1 MRLRWTAG
9 ALRDLENIVDHLF
22 DKTPQHA
29 PRLTRSIYEAVAALR
44 TFPSRG
50 RAGKKAG
57 TREFV
62 MASLPY
68 VVVSSRR
75 RFSPRGEN
83 SARRAAVAG
92 VISEGMAG

>member
-44 TFPSRG
+44 TFPGRG

-68 VVVSSRR
+68 VVVYQVGGDLVHVVRILHGAQQW
-75 RFSPRGEN
+75 PE
-83 SARRAAVAG
+83 
-92 VISEGMAG
+92 

>member
-68 VVVSSRR
+68 VVVYQVDGDLVHVVRILH
-75 RFSPRGEN
+75 
-83 SARRAAVAG
+83 SAQQWP
-92 VISEGMAG
+92 E

>member
-9 ALRDLENIVDHLF
+9 AVRDLENIVDHLF
-22 DKTPQHA
+22 EKTPHHA
-29 PRLTRSIYEAVAALR
+29 PRLVRSIYEAVAGLR
-44 TFPSRG
+44 TFPNRG

-68 VVVSSRR
+68 VVVYQVGGDLVYVVRILHGAQQW
-75 RFSPRGEN
+75 PE
-83 SARRAAVAG
+83 
-92 VISEGMAG
+92 

>member
-29 PRLTRSIYEAVAALR
+29 PRLVRSIYEAVAGLR
-44 TFPSRG
+44 TFPNRR

-62 MASLPY
+62 MTSLPY
-68 VVVSSRR
+68 VVVYQVSGDLVHVVRILHGAQQW
-75 RFSPRGEN
+75 PE
-83 SARRAAVAG
+83 
-92 VISEGMAG
+92 